1 MSLIDILLNLGAG
14 QVARPDKLIIKSL
27 VKYELS
33 LWIYVL
39 YTSFVAILKYMI
51 FKQNDMLNNFV
62 IIDGDSYN

>member
-39 YTSFVAILKYMI
+39 YTSLQFLKYMI